1 MNLSDFK
8 IGWRQF
14 VNEPVYSAIVVLG
27 LACGF
32 AVCFLLLGFV
42 RYSFSYDSQVPDN
55 QNVYVMQHKVNI
67 IPAPQWMEFMPLPV
81 RQVALDSGMAS
92 SVTAAIPVTATIK
105 YGSHQFREEL
115 TAVDRSFGLMWGIV
129 PLAGDLRLALT
140 RPDAIALTV
149 GLTHKIFGS
158 SGALGKSIDI
168 EGHQVQIVAILPDPP
183 INTTL
188 PYTALIGINTEA
200 MSDQDRN
207 GALSEW
213 RGVNGK
219 VYLELAAGIT
229 PEQMTTVLQNAFDHS
244 PWSEFPPEILKKLG
258 NSKIIDVRLVS
269 LNNAYFDVDVAN
281 NLRSGPRASK
291 MSIVALAAMALLI
304 LFLAS
309 SNFVNLTTARTMGR
323 AREIATRKVL
333 GAQRWRLLMHFMAES
348 ILISLAATCLGLLMA
363 WLLLPVFSDLVD
375 RQLGNL
381 FTPVY
386 IVIALCIGLMIGL
399 LSAIYPTRIAL
410 MVNSALVLAGRSNSN
425 SSSSMLLQ
433 RGLSILQYTIAI
445 ALCSMA
451 IALTWQTSFATN
463 SNPGFDP
470 SMLLTVDVPFEVS
483 AEDRA
488 TFREQLLRLPHV
500 QGVTALQKAI
510 GDQGL
515 GMSTGFKRT
524 GGEMVSSVLENVGA
538 NFFELYGLKPELGR
552 LFDSSIDRDESTG
565 VAVINRVAVRAYGF
579 ESAEAALGQLIESA
593 TGDGKTWKIIGIAS
607 DIRHNSMRESIQPT
621 VYLINTNG
629 NRTFTIKSDGDLSQ
643 LENDIEQSWQL
654 KFPMLILKMRR
665 AKNVFSEAYADDLRL
680 SKMINIA
687 SVVAICLASFGIFAL
702 SAESLQYRRREF
714 VLRKLYGATLGQI
727 ARLIARDFIILIAIG
742 AVIGLPVAS
751 FAIAH
756 YMSDFVERA
765 PIGIW
770 PQMAAVFI
778 VVGVTFMSTVHHTML
793 AVRMVPIQILKD

>member
-1 MNLSDFK
+1 MMLRDFK
-8 IGWRQF
+8 IGWRLL
-14 VNEPVYSAIVVLG
+14 VNEPVYSAIVILG

-32 AVCFLLLGFV
+32 AVCFLLLDFV

-67 IPAPQWMEFMPLPV
+67 IPTPQWMEFMPLPA

-92 SVTAAIPVTATIK
+92 SVAAAIPVTATIK

-115 TAVDRSFGLMWGIV
+115 TAVDRSFGSMWGIV
-129 PLAGDLRLALT
+129 PLAGDLQLALT

-149 GLTHKIFGS
+149 GLAQKIFGS

-168 EGHQVQIVAILPDPP
+168 EGRQAQIVAILPDAPM
-183 INTTL
+183 NTTL
-188 PYTALIGINTEA
+188 PYTALVGINTEA
-200 MSDQDRN
+200 ISDQDRN

-219 VYLELAAGIT
+219 VYLKLAAGIT
-229 PEQMTTVLQNAFDHS
+229 PEQMTTVLQNSFDHS

-269 LNNAYFDVDVAN
+269 LKNAYFDVDVAN

-291 MSIVALAAMALLI
+291 MSVVALAAMALLI

-323 AREIATRKVL
+323 AREMATRKVL

-348 ILISLAATCLGLLMA
+348 VFISLAATCLGLLMA
-363 WLLLPVFSDLVD
+363 WLLLPVFSDLVN

-381 FTPVY
+381 FTLLY
-386 IVIALCIGLMIGL
+386 IVIALCIGLLVGL

-410 MVNSALVLAGRSNSN
+410 TVNSALVLAGRSNSN
-425 SSSSMLLQ
+425 SSGSMLLQ

-470 SMLLTVDVPFEVS
+470 SMLLTVGVPFELS

-488 TFREQLLRLPHV
+488 TFREQLIHLPHV

-510 GDQGL
+510 GDQGM
-515 GMSTGFKRT
+515 GSSTSFKRT
-524 GGEMVSSVLENVGA
+524 GGKLIPSILENVGA
-538 NFFELYGLKPELGR
+538 NFFELYGLKPALGR
-552 LFDSSIDRDESTG
+552 VFDSSIDRDENAG
-565 VAVINRVAVRAYGF
+565 VAVVNRVAVSAYGF
-579 ESAEAALGQLIESA
+579 ESQEAAMGQIIESA
-593 TGDGKTWKIIGIAS
+593 AGGKTWKIIGIAS
-607 DIRHNSMRESIQPT
+607 DIRHSSMRERVQPT
-621 VYLINTNG
+621 VYLLDTKG
-629 NRTFTIKSDGDLSQ
+629 NREFTIKSDGDLTQ
-643 LENDIEQSWQL
+643 LEHDIDKLWQF
-654 KFPMLILKMRR
+654 KFPLLSLKMRR
-665 AKNVFSEAYADDLRL
+665 AKNVFAEAYADDLRL
-680 SKMINIA
+680 SKMVNIA
-687 SVVAICLASFGIFAL
+687 SVVAILLTSFGIYAL

-714 VLRKLYGATLGQI
+714 VLRKLYGATLGKI
-727 ARLIARDFIILIAIG
+727 AGIIARDFIILIAIG

-793 AVRMVPIQILKD
+793 AVRMVPTHILRN